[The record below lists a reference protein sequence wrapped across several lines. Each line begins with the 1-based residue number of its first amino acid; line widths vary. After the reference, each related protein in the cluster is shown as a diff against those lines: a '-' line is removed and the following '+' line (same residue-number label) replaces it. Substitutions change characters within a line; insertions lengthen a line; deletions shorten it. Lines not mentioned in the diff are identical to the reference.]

1 MTIHSNIHMNIL
13 SLKLYRSSLLNLIPL
28 HSNANNTANDSIKKY
43 RLLDIFTKL
52 IYNIYPSIENHY
64 K

>member
-1 MTIHSNIHMNIL
+1 MIIHSNIHMNSL
-13 SLKLYRSSLLNLIPL
+13 SLKLYKSLLLILLPL
-28 HSNANNTANDSIKKY
+28 YSNNTANDSIKKY

-52 IYNIYPSIENHY
+52 IFNIYPSIENRY

>member
-1 MTIHSNIHMNIL
+1 MIIHSNIHMNSL
-13 SLKLYRSSLLNLIPL
+13 SLKLYKSLLLILLPL
-28 HSNANNTANDSIKKY
+28 YSNNTANDSIKKY

-52 IYNIYPSIENHY
+52 ICNIYPSIENRC